1 MTALIDILNGNKVWN
16 DFNFEKS
23 GVMDDRMIEKGVTKE
38 TRQVPVSELVQ
49 YEVDPRMQRAFEYLR
64 AIGYLKK
71 GFNPLLTRNPV
82 IFERADGSK
91 KIGDGQHTASMLAKV
106 YGVDSDTLVEIT
118 VIRFPDQL
126 SEREVSQFEAEYYIT
141 TNMNVATLKKQALLK
156 AGLIFDNPESVY
168 CYNLMQKVGI
178 IVDDFG
184 CEGGMPVVTA
194 PRLWSAMGWKEG
206 KDDGYYAAMEKRF
219 LEGVAKYR
227 EIWPNQDR
235 LYAGI
240 LEGLIRWLEVCDGYL
255 GQAKGKLVK
264 EKFTTLGSPGSMGQ
278 MAVPSV
284 LHKTVGSGV
293 SGYKTIVANAINQY
307 DNFFLQSNLPPTF
320 GIGAGDR
327 KSIASAGLTDLD
339 LLR

>member
-1 MTALIDILNGNKVWN
+1 MKLIDILENNKVWN
-16 DFNFEKS
+16 DFNFAKS
-23 GVMDDRMIEKGVTKE
+23 GNLDDRMIKQGVTKE
-38 TRQVPVSELVQ
+38 TRLIAVSELVR
-49 YEVDPRMQRAFEYLR
+49 YDVDPRMQRALEYLR
-64 AIGYLKK
+64 AIGYMRK

-91 KIGDGQHTASMLAKV
+91 KIGDGQHTVSMLAKV
-106 YGVDSDTLVEIT
+106 YGVNANDKFEAT

-168 CYNLMQKVGI
+168 CYDLMNKVGI

-184 CEGGMPVVTA
+184 KEGGMPVVTA

-206 KDDGYYAAMEKRF
+206 KDEAYYDGMRKRF
-219 LEGVAKYR
+219 LNGVSKYR
-227 EIWPNQDR
+227 EIWPNEDK

-255 GQAKGKLVK
+255 GQAKGRLVK
-264 EKFTTLGSPGSMGQ
+264 EEFTTLGSPGSMGQ

-293 SGYKTIVANAINQY
+293 SGYKTFVANAIRQY
-307 DNFFLQSNLPPTF
+307 ENYFLQSKLPPTF
-320 GIGAGDR
+320 GIGDGDR
-327 KSIASAGLTDLD
+327 KSIANAGLTDMD